1 MKTIKNYLH
10 NNIVVEDTRTSITY
24 DTVKHYPILLY
35 RYNEQLKEIE
45 DCNMAL
51 LIRVGDQFE
60 AKIVHLSS

>member
-10 NNIVVEDTRTSITY
+10 NNIVVENTRTSITY

-35 RYNEQLKEIE
+35 RYNEQLKE

-51 LIRVGDQFE
+51 LIRVDDQFE
-60 AKIVHLSS
+60 AKIINLSS